1 MSRQPYHPV
10 PKRSTLS
17 RYPGQYTGPQEEDD
31 DDAYTTRMPRSAIRY
46 TTTGGNPTIARGNQK
61 IVFHNEPPPRK
72 IHWLFYVGVGMV
84 IAASVWLASAYLT
97 NWWTLHQEDAT
108 YGNPRTYQVD
118 QVVGHDDSTNHP
130 THFIFL
136 NLKGRV
142 VIVEIPGG
150 NTAHARIYNGPAII
164 GDNPDLVPVTA
175 EFQDVNGDG
184 KVDMLVKVGN
194 QQFTYIN
201 DGTEFKP
208 QQ

>member
-1 MSRQPYHPV
+1 MPGQTYHPV
-10 PKRSTLS
+10 PKRSTNT
-17 RYPGQYTGPQEEDD
+17 RYPGQYTGPQEEEDD
-31 DDAYTTRMPRSAIRY
+31 GEYLTRMPRSAIRY
-46 TTTGGNPTIARGNQK
+46 SMTQGNPTIQRGRQK
-61 IVFHNEPPPRK
+61 VVFHKEPPPRK

-84 IAASVWLASAYLT
+84 IAVSIWMASAYLT

-118 QVVGHDDSTNHP
+118 EAVGHDDSTDHP

-142 VIVEIPGG
+142 VIVELPGG
-150 NTAHARIYNGPAII
+150 KVSHARIYNGPVII
-164 GDNPDLVPVTA
+164 GANPDQIPVTA
-175 EFQDVNGDG
+175 QFQDVNGDG
-184 KVDMLVKVGN
+184 KLDMLVSVGN

-201 DGTEFKP
+201 DGQQFKP